1 MTKQIFWT
9 KAVLEAFI
17 DEGNLNKRQEFI
29 IRTRCEGY
37 TISKQAE
44 ELHLSIDQV
53 NKEIADLK
61 RRYDATQKTSKILPP
76 RCKSKKELYQ
86 NRE

>member
-9 KAVLEAFI
+9 KAVLESFI
-17 DEGNLNKRQEFI
+17 QEGNLNKRQEFI
-29 IRTRCEGY
+29 VRTRAAGY

-53 NKEIADLK
+53 NKEISELK
-61 RRYDATQKTSKILPP
+61 KRYDATQKTSKILPQ
-76 RCKSKKELYQ
+76 RCKNKTELYK
-86 NRE
+86 

>member
-9 KAVLEAFI
+9 KAVLESFI
-17 DEGNLNKRQEFI
+17 QEGNLNKRQEFI
-29 IRTRCEGY
+29 VRTRAAGY

-53 NKEIADLK
+53 NKEIAELK
-61 RRYDATQKTSKILPP
+61 KRYDVTQITSKILPP
-76 RCKSKKELYQ
+76 RCKNKTELYKK
-86 NRE
+86 

>member
-9 KAVLEAFI
+9 KAVLESFI
-17 DEGNLNKRQEFI
+17 QEGNLNKRQEFI
-29 IRTRCEGY
+29 VRTRAAGY

-53 NKEIADLK
+53 NKEIAELK
-61 RRYDATQKTSKILPP
+61 KRYDITQATSKILPP
-76 RCKSKKELYQ
+76 RRKNKTELYKS
-86 NRE
+86 

>member
-17 DEGNLNKRQEFI
+17 EEGNLNKRQEFI
-29 IRTRCEGY
+29 VRTRAEGY

-53 NKEIADLK
+53 NKEIAELK
-61 RRYDATQKTSKILPP
+61 KRYDATQRTSQILPS
-76 RCKSKKELYQ
+76 RRKNKNELY
-86 NRE
+86 EKK